1 MKRTLSSLG
10 APEDEHPKKKKFGLT
25 YFTILLAMDLTIIN
39 MLPPANYVHSVKVH
53 RNCTYY
59 SFYSSSLNWESK
71 GSARAVTAT
80 ESTS

>member
-1 MKRTLSSLG
+1 
-10 APEDEHPKKKKFGLT
+10 
-25 YFTILLAMDLTIIN
+25 MDLTIIN
-39 MLPPANYVHSVKVH
+39 MLPPANYVHFLKVH

-80 ESTS
+80 ESTSWLYEAEHPWLYRAPNKLKPIEDSFDFQT